1 MKKVFLLFTSLMIA
15 FLSISCSSVPK
26 KAAADKPLVIG
37 IVSMYF
43 PEKVSYQGDF
53 DTAVKG
59 AVKNNIEVSV
69 EDVKTKK
76 VYTTKTNS
84 DGFYVFKDLDT
95 TSSYK
100 ITKVSF
106 EKSGSHGTVTR
117 WITFSRSDPFSP
129 VYNSV
134 LNLGELKCVWYE
146 SGIDTQFLGNV
157 MVKNYFTKEAAD
169 SEWLTKPLI
178 NQFQSFIN
186 QYQ

>member
-1 MKKVFLLFTSLMIA
+1 MKKVFLLFTSLMIT

-53 DTAVKG
+53 DTSVKG

-106 EKSGSHGTVTR
+106 EKSGSYGIVTR
-117 WITFSRSDPFSP
+117 WITLSNYNPFTP
-129 VYNSV
+129 IMNSV
-134 LNLGELKCVWYE
+134 LNIGEMKYIWQDNK
-146 SGIDTQFLGNV
+146 ITDQFLGNV

-178 NQFQSFIN
+178 NQ
-186 QYQ
+186 YQ

>member
-53 DTAVKG
+53 DTSVKG

-84 DGFYVFKDLDT
+84 SFLIPH
-95 TSSYK
+95 SSLSNVWG
-100 ITKVSF
+100 IFQTFIFISF
-106 EKSGSHGTVTR
+106 PFLCYFRWVYQRSG
-117 WITFSRSDPFSP
+117 P
-129 VYNSV
+129 
-134 LNLGELKCVWYE
+134 LGKLYHK
-146 SGIDTQFLGNV
+146 
-157 MVKNYFTKEAAD
+157 K
-169 SEWLTKPLI
+169 
-178 NQFQSFIN
+178 
-186 QYQ
+186 